1 MPIYEFKRDGITRI
15 SETSFSQV
23 GVHERRDLQRLLRD
37 QIDVISPD
45 TLIISEEFGDWEDS
59 KRRVDLLGLDREAKL
74 VVVELKRTED
84 GGHMEL
90 QSIRYAAMVSTMTF
104 GEVVEIYNAYLAS
117 KGPSEVDA
125 RSKILE
131 FLEWDEPDEDAFAQD
146 VRIILVSAEFSKEVT
161 SAVMWLNDQGLDIQC
176 FRLKPYN
183 LDGRLLVDVQQ
194 LIPLPEA
201 AAYQFKRREKDRTER
216 QARAGGPDFT
226 RFDLEMEG
234 KAYGAMWKR
243 NAIFAICQRLCREG
257 VSPEEIALLFDWR
270 PNRVWL
276 PLEGEVDA
284 KEFELAASEKTG
296 VKGQGKRWFCSEDQ
310 LVQFGGKTYAFS
322 NQWGGQ
328 NWHRAMKILQEKY
341 PQYGIKFAPAS

>member
-1 MPIYEFKRDGITRI
+1 MYYMGTLCNWAKSPNSLSAIELSRNNPYKDAELQ
-15 SETSFSQV
+15 FSQV

-201 AAYQFKRREKDRTER
+201 AAYQFKRREKDRTEQNDR
-216 QARAGGPDFT
+216 LALAVLISPGLTWRWKAKRTEQCGRGMLSLPSVSVFAEKEFPRRKSPSFLIGVPTVCGCHWRAKWT
-226 RFDLEMEG
+226 RRSLSSRPPRRRASRG
-234 KAYGAMWKR
+234 KANDGFARKINWYSSAARPMLSRISGAAR
-243 NAIFAICQRLCREG
+243 
-257 VSPEEIALLFDWR
+257 
-270 PNRVWL
+270 
-276 PLEGEVDA
+276 
-284 KEFELAASEKTG
+284 TG
-296 VKGQGKRWFCSEDQ
+296 TGR
-310 LVQFGGKTYAFS
+310 
-322 NQWGGQ
+322 
-328 NWHRAMKILQEKY
+328 
-341 PQYGIKFAPAS
+341 